1 MLMDGIRRIAAG
13 RGLKLLVSGFGAAF
27 ALHFTARTE
36 LRDYRDTLDD
46 DPAALRNFLQA
57 AMAEGIHSLPD
68 GRFYVSAAHGEQ
80 EVEQTLAALT
90 RVL

>member
-1 MLMDGIRRIAAG
+1 MQGIRNIAAE

-27 ALHFTARTE
+27 ALHFTDRTE
-36 LRDYRDTLDD
+36 LREYRDVLDD
-46 DPAALRNFLQA
+46 DSAALQKFLHA

-80 EVEQTLAALT
+80 DVEETLAALD
-90 RVL
+90 RVLGR